1 MVNSG
6 IVIWLLVSSSLK
18 AFVLERMAVTWGLTA
33 VAIFF
38 SITRFIAAMRRDGI
52 IVEWGRDLVPATV
65 PVSG

>member
-1 MVNSG
+1 MLNAG
-6 IVIWLLVSSSLK
+6 IVLWLLVSSSLK

-52 IVEWGRDLVPATV
+52 TVKWGSNRELQEVLV
-65 PVSG
+65 